1 MAQGWTECPALG
13 PGWQRREA
21 FRKSGATCGRT
32 DTYYK
37 SPTGEKFRSKIE
49 LSRFLGPNRDL
60 GNFDFKHGLERP
72 GPSKGRKGPKWRPP
86 PPPPPPAEE
95 MEAPPPLEEVPPPL
109 EEVPPPLEEVP
120 PLKEE
125 TTPPQEEAP
134 PLQDEAPPPP
144 TQEAR
149 PPPRSPPLPSPGA
162 RGSGPPPP
170 PEPPQEGV
178 VACCA
183 SCQSHFPGV
192 TLPPQRR
199 CRWLCP
205 ECRARRRD
213 FNREQR
219 FFKRVG
225 CGSCQAC
232 RLPADCGICS
242 ACARPPPAPARPHK
256 CLLRRCLRIVKK
268 GLGCGSCPGC
278 VATEDC
284 GSCPIC
290 LRRLK
295 PGLKRQWRC
304 LRRRCLRPKKPTK
317 EKEKKKP
324 GRPPKHPASRGGERR
339 GRRPRRC
346 GTCAACQR
354 RGDCG
359 RCDFCRDKAKFGGR
373 NRKRQK
379 CRWRQCLRR
388 AMRRLL
394 PAEGGSDLGGAPP
407 CLPPSCR
414 RRRRCP
420 PPRANA
426 RSRRSPRPPLKD
438 PEPQAGGGEKG
449 GAPPLPP
456 PPMKEEPGPLPRLEP
471 PPGDLGVLIAAS
483 PRLKPEPGA
492 SLVPVPPRAPPARLV
507 LLEESEDDDEDGGQR
522 LPLPPPP
529 APRWPSSFLAE
540 LAEIPLP
547 AHWGVVGGPEAGV
560 PPASSSSSSS
570 SSSASSSSSP
580 LSSSSSSSLPGL
592 RLVQRSPRSPMA
604 ATVVLLAPGL
614 AFRVLVAQNRPV
626 PPGHEVLASRP
637 PRLRSVEDLV
647 ELLCDLEAYRPCQG
661 PPGAPPRP
669 PAPRCQVLVPGGSCC
684 RPCLL
689 LGGGGDP

>member
-72 GPSKGRKGPKWRPP
+72 GPPKGRKGPKWRSPAGPPPPPPPDPEEPVGVAEEAPPPP
-86 PPPPPPAEE
+86 PPPPPPAATPPPVETTPPPSE
-95 MEAPPPLEEVPPPL
+95 EAPPP
-109 EEVPPPLEEVP
+109 
-120 PLKEE
+120 
-125 TTPPQEEAP
+125 
-134 PLQDEAPPPP
+134 QDEAPPPP
-144 TQEAR
+144 AEATPPAEPPPP
-149 PPPRSPPLPSPGA
+149 PPPR
-162 RGSGPPPP
+162 RTRKRPPP

-178 VACCA
+178 AACCA
-183 SCQSHFPGV
+183 SCQSLFPGV

-205 ECRARRRD
+205 DCRARRRD

-232 RLPADCGICS
+232 RIPADCGICS

-268 GLGCGSCPGC
+268 GLGCGSCRGC
-278 VATEDC
+278 LATEDC

-304 LRRRCLRPKKPTK
+304 LQRRCLRPKKPMK

-324 GRPPKHPASRGGERR
+324 GRPPKHPGNRGGDTRR
-339 GRRPRRC
+339 RRLRRC
-346 GTCAACQR
+346 GACVACLR
-354 RGDCG
+354 PGDCG

-388 AMRRLL
+388 AMDLN
-394 PAEGGSDLGGAPP
+394 PA
-407 CLPPSCR
+407 
-414 RRRRCP
+414 
-420 PPRANA
+420 
-426 RSRRSPRPPLKD
+426 
-438 PEPQAGGGEKG
+438 AGGGEKG
-449 GAPPLPP
+449 GTPPSPPPL
-456 PPMKEEPGPLPRLEP
+456 KEEPGPLPRLEP

-483 PRLKPEPGA
+483 PRLKPEPSA
-492 SLVPVPPRAPPARLV
+492 SLVPVPPRPPPARLV
-507 LLEESEDDDEDGGQR
+507 LLEESEEEEEEGGER
-522 LPLPPPP
+522 VPLPPPP

-547 AHWGVVGGPEAGV
+547 AHWGVVGGPDGG
-560 PPASSSSSSS
+560 PPSSSSSSPCLS
-570 SSSASSSSSP
+570 SSSSGHLSSSSP
-580 LSSSSSSSLPGL
+580 LSSSSSLPGL

-661 PPGAPPRP
+661 PPGAPQRP